1 MPISPLNKILESVAK
16 IVPADLA
23 AILAMTPDRKL
34 RVLASAGALATPKLR
49 ELSIDLNQRPAL
61 RAALEKSQPTVMH
74 SEPGEEIGEPD
85 TYEGAV
91 SLPGDHSCL
100 VAPLRH
106 ENELE
111 GLLTVDVAVCRAFE
125 PQQVAAIGALADVA
139 ARLIHEEQRADA
151 LSKDLDQLA
160 IWRAG
165 LKEDGDTGASL
176 IGSSPAWLR
185 VVERARLAAPTNATV
200 LITGETG
207 TGKEQVARAI
217 HQWSLRAGGPFVA
230 LNCSAVVPELASSEL
245 FGHERGAFT
254 GADRRREGRFA
265 LAEKG
270 TLFLDEV
277 ADLPPGVQA
286 QLLRVIQERV
296 YERVGGAGTL
306 RRADVRLIAAT
317 HKDLWQEVA
326 EGRFREDLYFR
337 LSTYPLHLP
346 PLRER
351 VGDIPLL
358 ASHLLKRIGKELGIP
373 VPAISPAAI
382 RLLEGRQWPG
392 NVREL
397 RNALER
403 AAILAQGQTIQPKH
417 FDFPGEDGR
426 LARGKSGSAR
436 ADDPDI
442 PSGLNRLDTAIAAEV
457 LRALREAG
465 GKVAGPGGA
474 AERLGVP
481 PTTLHSLMKRL
492 GLKRPREFRR
502 AVPQA

>member
-1 MPISPLNKILESVAK
+1 MSPLDGILESVER
-16 IVPADLA
+16 IIPADLA
-23 AILAMTPDRKL
+23 AILAMTPEGKL
-34 RVLASAGALATPKLR
+34 RVLASTGSLATPRLR

-61 RAALEKSQPTVMH
+61 RAALKKQQPTVMH
-74 SEPGEEIGEPD
+74 SEPGEEIEEPD
-85 TYEGAV
+85 TYDGAV
-91 SLPGDHSCL
+91 VLPGDHSCL

-106 ENELE
+106 EDELE
-111 GLLTVDVAVCRAFE
+111 GLLTVDVAVCRAFDA
-125 PQQVAAIGALADVA
+125 QQVAAIGALADVA
-139 ARLIHEEQRADA
+139 ARLMHEEQRADA

-160 IWRAG
+160 SWRAG
-165 LKEDGDTGASL
+165 LKEDGDVGASL
-176 IGSSPAWLR
+176 VGSSPVWLR

-200 LITGETG
+200 LVTGETG

-217 HQWSLRAGGPFVA
+217 HQWSVRAGGPFVA

-277 ADLPPGVQA
+277 ADLPPGAQA

-296 YERVGGAGTL
+296 YERVGGAGVL
-306 RRADVRLIAAT
+306 LHADVRLIAAT
-317 HKDLWQEVA
+317 HKDLRQEMA

-337 LSTYPLHLP
+337 LSTYPLELP

-351 VGDIPLL
+351 VSDIPLL
-358 ASHLLKRIGKELGIP
+358 ASHLLKRIGRELG
-373 VPAISPAAI
+373 VPAPSISPAAI
-382 RLLEGRQWPG
+382 RLIEEPRWPG

-403 AAILAQGQTIQPKH
+403 AVILARGQMIQPKH
-417 FDFPGEDGR
+417 FDFANSPPDRTEAEPQRPPGTGVPE
-426 LARGKSGSAR
+426 
-436 ADDPDI
+436 
-442 PSGLNRLDTAIAAEV
+442 GLNRLDSAIAAEV
-457 LRALREAG
+457 LRALAEAG

-474 AERLGVP
+474 AQRLGVP

-492 GLKRPREFRR
+492 GLRRP
-502 AVPQA
+502 

>member
-1 MPISPLNKILESVAK
+1 VSPLEGILESVAR

-23 AILAMTPDRKL
+23 AILAMTPDGRL
-34 RVLASAGALATPKLR
+34 RVLASAGSLATPKLR

-61 RAALEKSQPTVMH
+61 RVALEKNQPTVMH
-74 SEPGEEIGEPD
+74 SEPGEEIDEPD
-85 TYEGAV
+85 TYEGALA
-91 SLPGDHSCL
+91 LPGDHSCL

-111 GLLTVDVAVCRAFE
+111 GLLTVDVAVCRAFD
-125 PQQVAAIGALADVA
+125 PQQVAAIGALADLA

-165 LKEDGDTGASL
+165 LKEDGEVGASL

-277 ADLPPGVQA
+277 ADLPPGAQA

-306 RRADVRLIAAT
+306 LRADVRLIAAT
-317 HKDLWQEVA
+317 HKDLWHVVA

-337 LSTYPLHLP
+337 LSTYPVQLP

-351 VGDIPLL
+351 VSDIPLL
-358 ASHLLKRIGKELGIP
+358 ASHLLKRIGKEFGVP
-373 VPAISPAAI
+373 APAISPAAI
-382 RLLEGRQWPG
+382 RMLEGPRWLG

-403 AAILAQGQTIQPKH
+403 AVILGRGQTLQPKH
-417 FDFPGEDGR
+417 FDFPSTASQADRTEAEP
-426 LARGKSGSAR
+426 ARTANPG
-436 ADDPDI
+436 I
-442 PSGLNRLDTAIAAEV
+442 PEGLNRLDSAIAAEV
-457 LRALREAG
+457 LRALREAD
-465 GKVAGPGGA
+465 GKVAGAGGA
-474 AERLGVP
+474 AQRLGVP

-492 GLKRPREFRR
+492 GLSRPRGLR
-502 AVPQA
+502 

>member
-1 MPISPLNKILESVAK
+1 LT
-16 IVPADLA
+16 
-23 AILAMTPDRKL
+23 AILTTTARGEL
-34 RVLASAGALATPKLR
+34 RVLASAGSLSTPQLR
-49 ELSIDLNQRPAL
+49 ELRIDLSERPAL
-61 RAALEKSQPTVMH
+61 RKALDLDRPTIMHSQP
-74 SEPGEEIGEPD
+74 GEHIDEPD

-91 SLPGDHSCL
+91 TLPGDHSCL

-106 ENELE
+106 GNELE
-111 GLLTVDVAVCRAFE
+111 GLLTVDVSVCGAFA
-125 PQQVAAIGALADVA
+125 PQQVAAIGALADLA
-139 ARLIHEEQRADA
+139 ARLIHEEGRADS
-151 LSKDLDQLA
+151 LSKDLDYLA
-160 IWRAG
+160 ALRAR

-176 IGSSPAWLR
+176 VGSSPIWLR

-217 HQWSLRAGGPFVA
+217 HQWSLRAAGPFVA
-230 LNCSAVVPELASSEL
+230 LNCSAVVPELAGSEL

-254 GADRRREGRFA
+254 GADRRRDGRFA
-265 LAEKG
+265 LADKG

-277 ADLPPGVQA
+277 ADLPLAVQA

-306 RRADVRLIAAT
+306 LRADARLVAAT
-317 HKDLWQEVA
+317 HKDLRRAVEG
-326 EGRFREDLYFR
+326 GRFREDLYFR

-351 VGDIPLL
+351 VIDIPLL
-358 ASHLLKRIGKELGIP
+358 ATHLLKRIGKELEVSAP
-373 VPAISPAAI
+373 SISPAAL
-382 RLLEGRQWPG
+382 RALEEPAWPG

-403 AAILAQGQTIQPKH
+403 ATILARGQTIQPRH
-417 FDFPGEDGR
+417 LDLTNRDSRPLGPQPLRDESS
-426 LARGKSGSAR
+426 LA
-436 ADDPDI
+436 I
-442 PSGLNRLDTAIAAEV
+442 PKGLNRLDTAIAAEV
-457 LRALREAG
+457 LRAVGEAG
-465 GKVAGPGGA
+465 GKIAGSGGA

-492 GLKRPREFRR
+492 GLARARGSSFPGRPVR
-502 AVPQA
+502 

>member
-1 MPISPLNKILESVAK
+1 MSTSPLEGILESVAR

-23 AILAMTPDRKL
+23 AILAMTADGRL
-34 RVLASAGALATPKLR
+34 RVLASAGSLATPKLR
-49 ELSIDLNQRPAL
+49 EMSIDLNQRPVL
-61 RAALEKSQPTVMH
+61 RAALEKNQPTVMH
-74 SEPGEEIGEPD
+74 SEPGEEIDEPD

-91 SLPGDHSCL
+91 ALPGDHSCL

-106 ENELE
+106 QDELE
-111 GLLTVDVAVCRAFE
+111 GLLTVDVAVCRAFDS
-125 PQQVAAIGALADVA
+125 QQVAAIGALADLA

-151 LSKDLDQLA
+151 LSKDLDQLVL
-160 IWRAG
+160 WRAG
-165 LKEDGDTGASL
+165 LKEDGEAGASL
-176 IGSSPAWLR
+176 IGSSPVWLR

-277 ADLPPGVQA
+277 ADLPPGAQA

-306 RRADVRLIAAT
+306 LRADVRLIGAT

-337 LSTYPLHLP
+337 LSTYPLELP

-351 VGDIPLL
+351 VSDIPLL

-373 VPAISPAAI
+373 ALAISPAAI
-382 RLLEGRQWPG
+382 RLLEGPQWLG
-392 NVREL
+392 NIREL

-403 AAILAQGQTIQPKH
+403 AVILARGQTIQPKH
-417 FDFPGEDGR
+417 FDFPSKANRTEPEP
-426 LARGKSGSAR
+426 APMAEP
-436 ADDPDI
+436 ATPECV
-442 PSGLNRLDTAIAAEV
+442 NRLDSAIAAEV
-457 LRALREAG
+457 LRALREAD
-465 GKVAGPGGA
+465 GKIAGVGGA
-474 AERLGVP
+474 AQRLGVP

-492 GLKRPREFRR
+492 RLNRSRYVR
-502 AVPQA
+502 